1 MNERPIDS
9 DDSNTIE
16 ELPSRVLTEE
26 ERYYLEFA
34 YKEPEKS
41 IDRLEDVAKFLMGTA
56 GTASGLLIAAL
67 KLTQATIASSLGL
80 SGILP
85 FLFWGLSMVCC
96 LFVLSPRAFSV
107 GKAEPAA
114 WKQAILDARQWK
126 FHWLTI
132 STILF
137 LFGLCSAAWSFI

>member
-1 MNERPIDS
+1 MDDRPHTPDAS
-9 DDSNTIE
+9 DAIE
-16 ELPSRVLTEE
+16 ELPSRILTEE
-26 ERYYLEFA
+26 DRYYLEFA

-67 KLTQATIASSLGL
+67 KVTQGTTTPSVGL
-80 SGILP
+80 SGMWP
-85 FLFWGLSMVCC
+85 FLFWGLSMGSC
-96 LFVLSPRAFSV
+96 LFVLSPRAYPV
-107 GKAEPAA
+107 GRGEPAA
-114 WKQAILDARQWK
+114 WKQAILDARKSK

-137 LFGLCSAAWSFI
+137 LFGLCSVAWSFI